1 MVGNNNDFVL
11 IMDIEGAE
19 VDVFI
24 NDKDILKKRSLLIV
38 ELHSEIISSYGYNLN
53 DILILINEIG
63 LRLID
68 QDGSVYVFKRD

>member
-1 MVGNNNDFVL
+1 
-11 IMDIEGAE
+11 MDIEGAE

>member
-1 MVGNNNDFVL
+1 
-11 IMDIEGAE
+11 MDIEGGE
-19 VDVFI
+19 VDVFK
-24 NDKDILKKRSLLIV
+24 NEKDILQKCSLAIV
-38 ELHSEIISSYGYNLN
+38 ELHSEIISNYGYTLN